1 MRRRLQHVPMCGPT
15 RAVRSRSATTRDCV
29 LVNIRDGVL
38 LARVR

>member
-1 MRRRLQHVPMCGPT
+1 MMLATMLARS
-15 RAVRSRSATTRDCV
+15 ASRSATRVDCV